1 MLQSNTKDKY
11 NQNNSIEFET
21 ESTKSSVS
29 DYSDAFI
36 LVTGD
41 ITVNAG
47 NDIDVE
53 FKDCALFSTRKTETN
68 NFFVEE
74 ANHI

>member
-41 ITVNAG
+41 IKVNAG

-53 FKDCALFSTRKTETN
+53 FKDCAPFSTRKIETN
-68 NFFVEE
+68 NVFIEE